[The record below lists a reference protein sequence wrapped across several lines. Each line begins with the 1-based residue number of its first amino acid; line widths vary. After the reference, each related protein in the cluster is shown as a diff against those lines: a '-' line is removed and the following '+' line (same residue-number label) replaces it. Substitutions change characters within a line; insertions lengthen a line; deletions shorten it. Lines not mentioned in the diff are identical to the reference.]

1 LNFEL
6 EDTLLNAQLYFSLS
20 PLNCGQK
27 TFVALADSLA
37 GSGSGCGWNWVRE
50 LPPQPTHWAVG
61 NSLTLLPTMIH
72 IIWWDLGPRTQ
83 NSGSQDS
90 GQSQKKREEKC
101 PSTTKAKICKTAF
114 YMHVLGNHKPE

>member
-61 NSLTLLPTMIH
+61 NSLTLHPTMIH

-90 GQSQKKREEKC
+90 GQSQKKEKK
-101 PSTTKAKICKTAF
+101 SAKVRLKQKYVRPLFICT
-114 YMHVLGNHKPE
+114 Y